1 MRTLDLRGAGV
12 DSFVSLSVYN
22 LLNHNLLIGFLVNV
36 TVFDVR
42 EVFLV
47 FEEKLK
53 PATC

>member
-12 DSFVSLSVYN
+12 DSFVSLSVY
-22 LLNHNLLIGFLVNV
+22 NLLIGFLVNV